1 MPVPL
6 QAGAA
11 AGGGGGGGGGGVAG
25 VAQQLA
31 AGLAAALQQGGNGGN
46 VGPGLHIHHVAIP
59 LGNLNLPPGFGGAA
73 AAAGPGM
80 QWQAF
85 PAGQPGG
92 GGAGAGPGN
101 GNANGD
107 DDTPSPGRSGQDVIE
122 IPPDSQMSN
131 YLRILRGNAPLRA
144 SELRLCCKNTSNR

>member
-11 AGGGGGGGGGGVAG
+11 AGGGGGGGGVAG

-107 DDTPSPGRSGQDVIE
+107 DDTPSPDRARFDQHCFPE
-122 IPPDSQMSN
+122 T
-131 YLRILRGNAPLRA
+131 APGV
-144 SELRLCCKNTSNR
+144 LRLGSPVQIGRDGGTAEGGCGVPAPD